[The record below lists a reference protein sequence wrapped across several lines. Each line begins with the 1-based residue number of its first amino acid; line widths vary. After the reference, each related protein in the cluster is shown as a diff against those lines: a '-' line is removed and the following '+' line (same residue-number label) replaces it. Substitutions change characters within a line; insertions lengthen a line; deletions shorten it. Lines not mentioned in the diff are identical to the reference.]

1 MDIVLIPAYK
11 PDEELIKLV
20 NQIYNAGLQILVVD
34 DGSGEEYKVIFDA
47 ISDKTEVVHIPV
59 NKGKGNALKKGF
71 ETILEKFPE
80 CTNVITADSDGQHK
94 MADILRVRDKLNSG
108 SSIVL
113 TMRDLKGNIP
123 ARSMFGNV
131 LSRWIYTVLTGHY
144 LADNQSGLR
153 GFAVQHIEWLVKVP
167 GMKYDYEINVLFYA
181 DKQHIRIATLPIEA
195 LYIDGN
201 KSSHF
206 SPVKDTIRI
215 YRRLFSSA
223 RASLLSVMICGIV
236 MVIISLVIGYKHC
249 VFTVPLLGYAV
260 ATFSILTNRYVFRDV
275 RYKDGARML
284 LYTAIRFT
292 AYTGTCFL
300 AGMFI
305 PQIPI
310 AVVFILTAAVIVPLK
325 YNIHKYIRIKE

>member
-11 PDEELIKLV
+11 PDEEFIKLV
-20 NQIYNAGLQILVVD
+20 NRLYDKGLQILVVD
-34 DGSGEEYKVIFDA
+34 DGSGEEYRTIFDA
-47 ISDKTEVVHIPV
+47 VSAKTEVVHIPV
-59 NKGKGNALKKGF
+59 NKGKGNALKTGF
-71 ETILEKFPE
+71 KTILERFPE
-80 CTNVITADSDGQHK
+80 CTNVITADADGQHK
-94 MADILRVRDKLNSG
+94 VEDILRVRDKLASG

-131 LSRWIYTVLTGHY
+131 LSRWIYTILTGHY

-153 GFAVQHIEWLVKVP
+153 GFAAKHIEWLIKVP

-223 RASLLSVMICGIV
+223 RASLLSVTICGII
-236 MVIISLVIGYKHC
+236 MIIISLVIGYRYC
-249 VFTVPLLGYAV
+249 EVTVPVLGFA
-260 ATFSILTNRYVFRDV
+260 AGTFSILTNKYVFRAV
-275 RYKDGARML
+275 EYKDGPRML

-300 AGMFI
+300 AGRFI

-310 AVVFILTAAVIVPLK
+310 ALVFILTAVITVPLK

>member
-20 NQIYNAGLQILVVD
+20 DRLYDEGLKILVVD
-34 DGSGEEYKVIFDA
+34 DGSGEEYKTIFDA
-47 ISDKTEVVHIPV
+47 VSAKTEIVHISV
-59 NKGKGNALKKGF
+59 NQGKGNALKTGF
-71 ETILEKFPE
+71 KAILERFPE

-94 MADILRVRDKLNSG
+94 VEDILRVRDKLASG

-153 GFAVQHIEWLVKVP
+153 GFSAQHIEWLIKVP

-223 RASLLSVMICGIV
+223 RASILSVAICGIV
-236 MVIISLVIGYKHC
+236 MVIISFVLGYKNC
-249 VFTVPLLGYAV
+249 VFTVPLLGYVV
-260 ATFSILTNRYVFRDV
+260 ATFSILTNRYVFREV
-275 RYKDGARML
+275 KYKDGARML

-292 AYTGTCFL
+292 AYTLTCFL

-310 AVVFILTAAVIVPLK
+310 ALIFILTAIIIIPLK
-325 YNIHKYIRIKE
+325 YNIHKYIKIKE